1 MIKSRNDTY
10 INETLLFSNNTKNDE
25 KKIIQENI
33 S

>member
-25 KKIIQENI
+25 KIIQENI